1 MTALL
6 PFFVASSELV
16 AVIVIVFGVGRL
28 AGAVYI
34 PFASI
39 VPLLALPPAIEFTD
53 QFTVAVGLLLTT
65 AANDSFEP
73 ARIVTVAG
81 VTVTPE
87 LAPSGNAG
95 EPSLPRRVPSP
106 EQPLN
111 NNNRIA
117 AGALQIRFTDRSPI
131 ELDDRHFIARPQP
144 CDAAFAFQ
152 FNFYQGVGRCCLGTV
167 RLRASCG
174 TGYWP
179 RGQNEFNG
187 LSFLDSVAGSRGNT
201 GRFDR
206 YQGAP
211 Q

>member
-16 AVIVIVFGVGRL
+16 AAIVIVFGVGRL

-39 VPLLALPPAIEFTD
+39 VPLLALPQAIEFTD
-53 QFTVAVGLLLTT
+53 QVTLALGLLLTT
-65 AANDSFEP
+65 AANDSFDP

-81 VTVTPE
+81 VTVTPV

-111 NNNRIA
+111 NNIRIA
-117 AGALQIRFTDRSPI
+117 AGALQIRFTDMTPIGPRQTLLRSG
-131 ELDDRHFIARPQP
+131 RHAMRRHSQFEAQLLYGVWALLLGYGEITRVVRNWLLASRP
-144 CDAAFAFQ
+144 D
-152 FNFYQGVGRCCLGTV
+152 
-167 RLRASCG
+167 
-174 TGYWP
+174 
-179 RGQNEFNG
+179 
-187 LSFLDSVAGSRGNT
+187 
-201 GRFDR
+201 
-206 YQGAP
+206 
-211 Q
+211 